1 VSDLLPENGA
11 MGGLRERKKARTRAA
26 IQHEA
31 LRLFREQGYEATTV
45 EQIAEV
51 VEISPSTFFRYFPAK
66 EDLVLTDDYDP
77 LIIEALSAQPAELG
91 PVQAF
96 RAALRTVLGGLS
108 EDELA
113 DMRSRAELVVA
124 VPELRAGMLDQSAR
138 TVRQV
143 IDGAASRSGLS
154 ADDFT
159 VYAMAGAVL
168 GVMVAAELYWVEH
181 PGSNLATLLDEALAY
196 LEPRLEP

>member
-1 VSDLLPENGA
+1 
-11 MGGLRERKKARTRAA
+11 
-26 IQHEA
+26 
-31 LRLFREQGYEATTV
+31 
-45 EQIAEV
+45 
-51 VEISPSTFFRYFPAK
+51 
-66 EDLVLTDDYDP
+66 
-77 LIIEALSAQPAELG
+77 
-91 PVQAF
+91 
-96 RAALRTVLGGLS
+96 
-108 EDELA
+108 
-113 DMRSRAELVVA
+113 MRSRAELVVA